1 MKAEVTYQGF
11 LGEKFLLE
19 GQGRLYRLAFLQ
31 VSTYVMEA

>member
-11 LGEKFLLE
+11 LGEKFLWR
-19 GQGRLYRLAFLQ
+19 GKGCLYRLAFLQ